1 MRKINVLICDD
12 QPEIV
17 QEMNE
22 LLLRYEEQYGRA
34 MRI

>member
-17 QEMNE
+17 RETEE
-22 LLLRYEEQYGRA
+22 LLLRYEEQNGRA